1 MGGFKEIKGAC
12 LTSGDL
18 GGGGGEEE
26 VLELSVVEKAKVVS
40 CPYQFP
46 GCVFTQSRQID
57 VAFYFLFFFFFFTF
71 FL

>member
-12 LTSGDL
+12 LTSRDL
-18 GGGGGEEE
+18 GGGGG

-46 GCVFTQSRQID
+46 GCVLLNQGR
-57 VAFYFLFFFFFFTF
+57 
-71 FL
+71 

>member
-1 MGGFKEIKGAC
+1 MEGFKEIKGAC

-18 GGGGGEEE
+18 GGGGGEE

-46 GCVFTQSRQID
+46 GCVLPNQGR
-57 VAFYFLFFFFFFTF
+57 
-71 FL
+71 